1 MNEQKLTPISYT
13 LEDVMELAETLDLKT
28 QITDWDLF
36 IQKVERQLSE
46 YWYQEFVDTLSECLA
61 EGN

>member
-36 IQKVERQLSE
+36 IQKVERQLPE
-46 YWYQEFVDTLSECLA
+46 YWYQEFVDTLSECLG